1 MDKEVFDGL
10 AMPCQNAK
18 EWRWFLCFCESYF
31 SARGIEHPMVV
42 EIGLDKN
49 AQKAFYENLLGAT
62 HIGIDN
68 NPEVSGTDI
77 LADSHDPKTVELLK
91 EKLGGKLI
99 DLLYI
104 DGDHYYEG
112 VKRDYELF
120 SPLAPRLIAFHDVA
134 ILPSI
139 RKFWEELIA
148 DYSANENRLFV
159 SFHNHHSGYL
169 LNKWPFGIGL
179 MVCDP

>member
-1 MDKEVFDGL
+1 MNL
-10 AMPCQNAK
+10 ALFNTLLPPCQNVH

-31 SARGIEHPMVV
+31 NARGIEHPVVV

-68 NPEVSGTDI
+68 NPAVSGTDI
-77 LADSHDPKTVELLK
+77 LGDSHNPATVERLTERLA
-91 EKLGGKLI
+91 GKAI

-104 DGDHYYEG
+104 DGDHAYES
-112 VKRDYELF
+112 VKRDYQLF
-120 SPLAPRLIAFHDVA
+120 SPLAPRLIAFHDVVV
-134 ILPSI
+134 LGSVM
-139 RKFWEELIA
+139 KLWEELIA
-148 DYSANENRLFV
+148 DQGKNGERLFV
-159 SFHNHHSGYL
+159 LFHNNHVGWMRG
-169 LNKWPFGIGL
+169 KEPFGIGL

>member
-1 MDKEVFDGL
+1 MDKEVFDSL
-10 AMPCQNAK
+10 VMPCQNVK
-18 EWRWFLCFCESYF
+18 EWRWFIYFCESYF
-31 SARGIEHPMVV
+31 NARKIEHPVVV

-62 HIGIDN
+62 HIGIDY
-68 NPEVSGTDI
+68 NPKVPGTDI

-91 EKLGGKLI
+91 ERLGGKFI

-120 SPLAPRLIAFHDVA
+120 SPLAPRLIAFHDIA

-148 DYSANENRLFV
+148 DYATNEDRLFI